1 MLGVAASALATVA
14 SGHAHSRHFLIHTEH
29 YILDVFLTAAQYIS
43 QRKAT
48 HFSGASGHT
57 HSRYSPNLHHL
68 MFLIVGIHH
77 QVKPKRDCQACER
90 LPLSQVPNFLL
101 CT

>member
-1 MLGVAASALATVA
+1 MLGVAAASDLATVA

-48 HFSGASGHT
+48 HFSDASGHA
-57 HSRYSPNLHHL
+57 HSQYSPYLNHFL
-68 MFLIVGIHH
+68 MFLIVGIHN
-77 QVKPKRDCQACER
+77 QVKPERDCQSCER
-90 LPLSQVPNFLL
+90 QTLSQVHNFLL
-101 CT
+101 